1 MKLRARKQHL
11 TSLLSKEGDPAGKR
25 KNLEAWHSILTDLE
39 QEAEEEL
46 RVSGAQ
52 PGVQEQMEEEKG

>member
-52 PGVQEQMEEEKG
+52 PGVQEA